1 MINIVIKLF
10 IKGFSMSLIK
20 TFAKDFAVGLAG
32 DFIRSR
38 IPPNLRTGQQQQQYL
53 LGNSE
58 DWRVRLTL
66 AEGTNF
72 LYQGILAPLSDT
84 NGVIFPYTPNINII
98 YAANYDAAEPTHSN
112 FKIQQYKNSSV
123 DSINITCDFTAQ
135 DTFEAEYMLAVIHFF
150 RTVTKMFY
158 GQDTTLKPGTPPP
171 LCFLHGLGAFQFDN
185 HPLAITNF
193 TYNLP
198 TDVDYIRANIT
209 TYGEAIASDG
219 AAGEQGQRNLLQ
231 KAGSFLRDVATY
243 RLGSSILKGG
253 VNPPPIFAPPP
264 LGKGDDVTYVPTK
277 IQIQLTAV
285 PIVTRNTISNEF
297 SLEKYASG
305 QLLRGT
311 RNNGGGIW

>member
-1 MINIVIKLF
+1 
-10 IKGFSMSLIK
+10 MSVR
-20 TFAKDFAVGLAG
+20 TFALNLANNVVN
-32 DFIRSR
+32 DFIQSR
-38 IPPNLRTGQQQQQYL
+38 IPNDLRPGQQQQYL

-58 DWRVRLTL
+58 DWRVRLSL
-66 AEGTNF
+66 AKGTDF
-72 LYQGILAPLSDT
+72 LYQGILAPLSVT

-98 YAANYDAAEPTHSN
+98 YAANYEAAEPTHSN
-112 FKIQQYKNSSV
+112 YKIQQYKNSSV

-150 RTVTKMFY
+150 KTVTKMFY
-158 GQDTTLKPGTPPP
+158 GQDTADTIVKAGTPPP

-198 TDVDYIRANIT
+198 TDVDYIRAKIT
-209 TYGEAIASDG
+209 TYSEAIASDG
-219 AAGEQGQRNLLQ
+219 AAGEAGEPGQRNLLQ
-231 KAGSFLRDVATY
+231 KAGSFLRDVAAY
-243 RLGSSILKGG
+243 RLGSGILRGG

-297 SLEKYASG
+297 SLDKYASG

-311 RNNGGGIW
+311 RNNSGGIW